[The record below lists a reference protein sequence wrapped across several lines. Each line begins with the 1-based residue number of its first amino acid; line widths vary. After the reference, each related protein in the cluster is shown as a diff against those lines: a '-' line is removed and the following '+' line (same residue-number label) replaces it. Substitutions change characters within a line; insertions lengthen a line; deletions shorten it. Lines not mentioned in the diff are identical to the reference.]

1 MTGCGDGNGEVTL
14 HHCGD
19 AGGELRHCHDD
30 ELPADPF
37 VALRVAFGM
46 LLGEDDFRVLMG
58 NPRGKQMLHAAW
70 LHGPGVVWG
79 LPVRH
84 DKGTLRVEEG
94 LAYDAVGR
102 ALRLEVSQCLDLA
115 EWARERLERR
125 PPAKGEDKVTAWV
138 VARFFSCPD
147 RPVPAVAD
155 PCDVSRQHDSFSRV
169 VETAR
174 IEVLDDPP
182 PEPWPYRRLRVLL
195 GLLEGDP
202 SADQEA
208 LEAQAKVREAAPD
221 ERAGELLRQ
230 FRLLAAREAVERR
243 PAQWGDE
250 DCLPQFPVPEEDAGV
265 LLAKLHFEVDDDQ
278 DCVRIGP
285 VAVDPDVRTAIL
297 PTTTIQELLCG
308 LAPGLL
314 GPDAIPDAGGPRL
327 LPGSVSWSHG
337 NTRVAFAVDR
347 PLARGSWEGAIH
359 VSSLSDNGHG
369 WRREHINGFR
379 LEADGRRAVV
389 TLDGRPAYE
398 TVRLLIRGTGRTPLF
413 GKDPHVPFAGVHG
426 GPPGTEHD
434 GHDAAVTT
442 RLGAGTYAD
451 DAPTPGEA
459 AR

>member
-1 MTGCGDGNGEVTL
+1 MTDCGDCNGQVTL

-58 NPRGKQMLHAAW
+58 NPRGKQMLHGAW

-79 LPVRH
+79 LPVRS
-84 DKGTLRVEEG
+84 DQGTLRVEEG
-94 LAYDAVGR
+94 LAYDAAGR

-115 EWARERLERR
+115 EWTRERLERR
-125 PPAKGEDKVTAWV
+125 PLGPGEDTITGWV
-138 VARFFSCPD
+138 VAKFFSCPD

-182 PEPWPYRRLRVLL
+182 PAPWPYRRLRVLL
-195 GLLEGDP
+195 GLVEGDP
-202 SADQEA
+202 KTDQEA
-208 LEAQAKVREAAPD
+208 LAAQAKVRVAPPDRRAA
-221 ERAGELLRQ
+221 ELLRQ
-230 FRLLAAREAVERR
+230 FRRLAAREALERK
-243 PAQWGDE
+243 PEQWDEE
-250 DCLPQFPVPEEDAGV
+250 DCLPQFPVPDERAGV
-265 LLAKLHFEVDDDQ
+265 LLATLSFEVDSAQ

-285 VAVDPDVRTAIL
+285 VTVDQDARRALL
-297 PTTTIQELLCG
+297 PTVTIQELLCG

-314 GPDAIPDAGGPRL
+314 GPDATPDADGPRL
-327 LPGSVSWSHG
+327 VPGSVAWSHG
-337 NTRVAFAVDR
+337 DTRVAFAVDR
-347 PLARGSWEGAIH
+347 PVAPGSWEGAIH
-359 VSSLSDNGHG
+359 VSSLSDDGHG
-369 WRREHINGFR
+369 WRREHINEVR
-379 LEADGRRAVV
+379 LEANGRRVV
-389 TLDGRPAYE
+389 IDLDGRPAYE
-398 TVRLLIRGTGRTPLF
+398 TVRLLISGTGRTPLF
-413 GKDPHVPFAGVHG
+413 GRDPRVPFAGVRG
-426 GPPGTEHD
+426 GPPGSAHD

-442 RLGAGTYAD
+442 RLGDATYAE

>member
-1 MTGCGDGNGEVTL
+1 
-14 HHCGD
+14 
-19 AGGELRHCHDD
+19 LRHCHDD

-58 NPRGKQMLHAAW
+58 NPRGKQMLHGAW

-79 LPVRH
+79 LPVLQ

-125 PPAKGEDKVTAWV
+125 PPAKDENMVTAWV

-155 PCDVSRQHDSFSRV
+155 PCDVSRQHDSFSRI

-221 ERAGELLRQ
+221 ERAAELLRQ
-230 FRLLAAREAVERR
+230 FRRLAAREAVERR

-265 LLAKLHFEVDDDQ
+265 LLARLHFEVDADG

-285 VAVDPDVRTAIL
+285 VEVDPDVRTAIL

-327 LPGSVSWSHG
+327 LPGTVSWSHR

-347 PLARGSWEGAIH
+347 PLAPGSWEGAIH
-359 VSSLSDNGHG
+359 VSSLSDDGHG
-369 WRREHINGFR
+369 WRREHINELR

-389 TLDGRPAYE
+389 SLDGRPAYE

-413 GKDPHVPFAGVHG
+413 GKDPHVPFAGVKG
-426 GPPGTEHD
+426 GPAGTEHD

-442 RLGAGTYAD
+442 RLSDATYAE

-459 AR
+459 AL